1 MIYLKKRYITIYQ
14 YYIFCSNFD
23 ISWYIISFDISIY
36 LWKYRCFFE
45 NILRYIANMIYH
57 DISFHDISRY
67 IARYN
72 QIYWYIA
79 IYLQNIAIFPNTF
92 WKIEE
97 SDFEEKQNEKVSSS
111 FCKFFRSSNS
121 IKILDGFI
129 SQQYERLISDQ
140 NIMLTLIVNSLQTQ
154 AS

>member
-36 LWKYRCFFE
+36 FWKYRCFFE
-45 NILRYIANMIYH
+45 NILRYIANMIYR

-72 QIYWYIA
+72 QIYWYIVIYHRYIA
-79 IYLQNIAIFPNTF
+79 IYWVQNRRYIKFKNGYIA
-92 WKIEE
+92 
-97 SDFEEKQNEKVSSS
+97 DFRRNISRYIAWYIDILS
-111 FCKFFRSSNS
+111 F
-121 IKILDGFI
+121 
-129 SQQYERLISDQ
+129 
-140 NIMLTLIVNSLQTQ
+140 Q
-154 AS
+154 AKHSW